1 MVGQT
6 AAGNAAAAIV
16 APSTSGADLPG
27 AIPSSTASFGSTSV
41 PQSRL
46 NAYCGFLAGETDI
59 RISPNFNYKLPIGL
73 VSRKVGPFRA
83 GIDTVVPLW
92 LAVFLRRRSL
102 ARILLPDWMQ
112 VERLQQVL
120 QYERDPDRA
129 SFSPDLPLRHAEI
142 SRAVLAACGSDGE
155 IPNVDQIRV
164 LLEDICTVRM
174 DKIRRNVHTISAQSM
189 PQNRS
194 VPIIDVT
201 GIGSLEMQ
209 AIRPFVTSMFRDQKA
224 LVHKEPTTGNTN
236 VSASEARNQA
246 LRSSRRPLRRIQKP
260 QTNNP
265 APVQED
271 DADADADD
279 VDDESLEIPTADPS
293 TAPTE
298 GKSRI
303 RRFR

>member
-1 MVGQT
+1 
-6 AAGNAAAAIV
+6 
-16 APSTSGADLPG
+16 
-27 AIPSSTASFGSTSV
+27 
-41 PQSRL
+41 
-46 NAYCGFLAGETDI
+46 
-59 RISPNFNYKLPIGL
+59 
-73 VSRKVGPFRA
+73 
-83 GIDTVVPLW
+83 
-92 LAVFLRRRSL
+92 
-102 ARILLPDWMQ
+102 MQ

-189 PQNRS
+189 PQSTS

-224 LVHKEPTTGNTN
+224 LVHKEPTTGNAN

-260 QTNNP
+260 QTANP

-271 DADADADD
+271 DADEL
-279 VDDESLEIPTADPS
+279 DDESLEIPTADPS